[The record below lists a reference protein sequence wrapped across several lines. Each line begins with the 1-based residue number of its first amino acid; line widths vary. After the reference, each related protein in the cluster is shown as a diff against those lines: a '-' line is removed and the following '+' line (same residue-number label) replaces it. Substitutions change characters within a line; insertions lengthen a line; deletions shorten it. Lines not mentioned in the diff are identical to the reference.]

1 MVAGSIVYVQP
12 TKYLPK
18 HERFT
23 SSKVDTNRQIIY
35 VFHLYPLEIVDGEI
49 YHQLTQRY
57 DNFQERQ
64 KHTLINLLFWRE

>member
-35 VFHLYPLEIVDGEI
+35 VFHFSGGGGVVAKSCPILQPHGL
-49 YHQLTQRY
+49 
-57 DNFQERQ
+57 
-64 KHTLINLLFWRE
+64 